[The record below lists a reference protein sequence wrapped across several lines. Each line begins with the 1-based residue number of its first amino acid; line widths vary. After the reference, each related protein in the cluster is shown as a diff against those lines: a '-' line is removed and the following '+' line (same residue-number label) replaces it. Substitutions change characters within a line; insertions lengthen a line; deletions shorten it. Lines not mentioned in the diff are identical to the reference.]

1 MLLISITLFL
11 TTIFTALG
19 SGEHDE
25 QLAIAD
31 VSFLSSTP
39 LSAQLSDEFITFPF
53 GEDELSEQESQA
65 LLLERDITFGWYSHR
80 YNQNHLRQWLFG
92 NATNS
97 FNISMSTCIKRS
109 DVVGVYQ
116 FKNGSSSTDATA
128 GDIYTDLGYGAA
140 LVKPEKMIAHAL
152 VNTQAAY
159 DDISSFLLDSVLC
172 TSGNSLVQDD
182 RELRRQLL
190 FTSEGRVLALILQS
204 AGALVAYFVWNGI
217 GLAFESPGVKM
228 LFGGIATLNLII
240 VVGLVDIFRQ
250 ENVIGHY
257 EAAFMGTVF
266 VAKIRSLIQKARRSG
281 RANQA
286 AEACLPTTQMAAAVA
301 QVGSGSAPDQDLGVV
316 ASTDV
321 AEIQAQCE
329 NTN

>member
-1 MLLISITLFL
+1 MLLIGITLFL
-11 TTIFTALG
+11 TTIFAALG
-19 SGEHDE
+19 SGEQDE

-39 LSAQLSDEFITFPF
+39 LSVQLSDEYITFPF
-53 GEDELSEQESQA
+53 PEDELSEQESQT
-65 LLLERDITFGWYSHR
+65 LLERDITFGSYSHR
-80 YNQNHLRQWLFG
+80 YNQNHLRQWIFG

-97 FNISMSTCIKRS
+97 FNISMSTCIKRN
-109 DVVGVYQ
+109 DVAGVYQ
-116 FKNGSSSTDATA
+116 FMNGSSSTVATA

-152 VNTQAAY
+152 VNAQAAY
-159 DDISSFLLDSVLC
+159 DDISSFLLDSILC
-172 TSGNSLVQDD
+172 TSGNSFVQN
-182 RELRRQLL
+182 ELRRQLL
-190 FTSEGRVLALILQS
+190 FTSEGRVMTLLLQ
-204 AGALVAYFVWNGI
+204 GTGGLLAYFVWNGI
-217 GLAFESPGVKM
+217 GLRFDNPGVKM
-228 LFGGIATLNLII
+228 FFGGIATLNLII
-240 VVGLVDIFRQ
+240 VVGLVEIFRQ
-250 ENVIGHY
+250 ENIIGRW

-266 VAKIRSLIQKARRSG
+266 VAKIRSLIQHARRSG

-286 AEACLPTTQMAAAVA
+286 AGPCLPTTQIAAAVA
-301 QVGSGSAPDQDLGVV
+301 QAGSGSAPDQDLGVV